1 MSPGH
6 ATSCQGLVAQHGVV
20 VVGDAAAGVC
30 LATSAGFNP
39 SAIARMAARKG
50 PKRAAAPGYAVG
62 MNRRTACATL
72 MALVLTAAAT
82 PTDAVETEVRISR
95 DGELV
100 LMDAVLLAP
109 VTPAEA
115 WAVLT
120 DFDAMARYVPDL
132 DASRVT
138 IRLGNRLRVE
148 QRGVARWGPFAR
160 PFAMVREVD
169 LTPVERVESRSI
181 GGTLQ
186 RVRTS
191 TRLVPVTDGTEVRH
205 HLEFVFNVWMPDL
218 LADAFLRYKVR
229 EQFDAVVEE
238 MLQRRI
244 SSRK

>member
-1 MSPGH
+1 MTALALMAAG
-6 ATSCQGLVAQHGVV
+6 
-20 VVGDAAAGVC
+20 AAA
-30 LATSAGFNP
+30 S
-39 SAIARMAARKG
+39 
-50 PKRAAAPGYAVG
+50 
-62 MNRRTACATL
+62 
-72 MALVLTAAAT
+72 
-82 PTDAVETEVRISR
+82 AVETQVRVSR
-95 DGELV
+95 DHELV
-100 LMDAVLLAP
+100 LIDAVLLAP
-109 VTPAEA
+109 VTPLEA

-132 DASRVT
+132 EESRVSL
-138 IRLGNRLRVE
+138 RLGNRLRVE

-160 PFAMVREVD
+160 PFTMVREVE

-191 TRLVPVTDGTEVRH
+191 TQLVQVAGGTEVRH

-238 MLQRRI
+238 MLLRRAAG
-244 SSRK
+244 RK